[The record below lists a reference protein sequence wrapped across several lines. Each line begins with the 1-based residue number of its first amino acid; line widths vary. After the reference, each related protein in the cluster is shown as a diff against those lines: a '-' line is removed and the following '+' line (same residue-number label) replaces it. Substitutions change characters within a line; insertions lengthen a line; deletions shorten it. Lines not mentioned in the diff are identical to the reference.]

1 MGGKEKKKKRQTPP
15 SLPASP
21 AGAHPHAHT
30 HRHTD
35 TRTHTPAPPALRM
48 PEPPPRGW
56 GARSGTGSARGSG
69 GGPALPTPLFSSPP
83 SGSGSPRGDECC
95 GQGAR
100 GDPGRRGLE
109 ERGRRTGWRLPAG
122 IVCTQKKRSPG
133 RLSCARS
140 PQDARQMSP
149 QVRLGAP
156 RLPAPLPGL
165 RFDLYRLLASLASPA

>member
-83 SGSGSPRGDECC
+83 SGSGSPRGDECG

-100 GDPGRRGLE
+100 GSPAAEGWKKGVAGRG
-109 ERGRRTGWRLPAG
+109 GG
-122 IVCTQKKRSPG
+122 C
-133 RLSCARS
+133 
-140 PQDARQMSP
+140 
-149 QVRLGAP
+149 
-156 RLPAPLPGL
+156 LPAPFAPKKKKEPRAAEL
-165 RFDLYRLLASLASPA
+165 RSVPARRTANVAPSAALRSSPPSASPRP